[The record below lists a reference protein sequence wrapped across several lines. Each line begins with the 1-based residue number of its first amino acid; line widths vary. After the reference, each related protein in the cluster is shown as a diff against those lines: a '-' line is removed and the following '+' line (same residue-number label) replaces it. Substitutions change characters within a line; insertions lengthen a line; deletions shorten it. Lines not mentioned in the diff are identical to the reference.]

1 MITPTEKPTR
11 LTGLGTGEE
20 ELVRG
25 LQILIEACVWYPER
39 QFTDVFLHCVLRER
53 SENSPSRLS
62 QEKLVFTDP
71 ATIDNTRSIHLEGQ
85 QSGVKVSLESSQ
97 TGDYRRG

>member
-53 SENSPSRLS
+53 DLKTARQGSLKKSLS
-62 QEKLVFTDP
+62 
-71 ATIDNTRSIHLEGQ
+71 S
-85 QSGVKVSLESSQ
+85 
-97 TGDYRRG
+97 